1 MNQRENEKTPISS
14 QSVRQEET
22 QGAKKETDESE
33 QFFKAEIEKLEQ
45 DKTKLIEELNQI
57 NNSNNYHSILLNKS
71 EIQKKYSGLNKN
83 YQKAGLFFPEEFS
96 VNPVQF
102 IHKVLVY
109 LTSFNNFSYFPNTLI
124 KKTKLNF
131 KILNDMIS

>member
-57 NNSNNYHSILLNKS
+57 KFNGSTNTIRNEENN
-71 EIQKKYSGLNKN
+71 NKN
-83 YQKAGLFFPEEFS
+83 LK
-96 VNPVQF
+96 
-102 IHKVLVY
+102 
-109 LTSFNNFSYFPNTLI
+109 TSNVESINFDSI
-124 KKTKLNF
+124 KLLEVKEKF
-131 KILNDMIS
+131 K